1 MAGGTQ
7 GPGELI
13 TKVNVTP
20 IIDVALVLVIILL
33 VTAPMIMVPDMPV
46 DLPVAQSRGVED
58 ERNLSITLGSEGQLA
73 IDRDDV
79 APGDLERRLR
89 ERLSEPGNEDL
100 LVVVRADA
108 GAQYARVGE
117 ILAVARAAGAT
128 HLAIATRQ
136 GAQPAQQLEDEETER

>member
-1 MAGGTQ
+1 
-7 GPGELI
+7 
-13 TKVNVTP
+13 
-20 IIDVALVLVIILL
+20 
-33 VTAPMIMVPDMPV
+33 MVPDMPV